1 MNKLKSFFK
10 RRFLKFKFSFEY
22 LRFKKPNN
30 LEDFIY
36 LENTKV
42 YEAMFY
48 YFHKFLSK
56 DLKSSLLTL
65 NFYLVLKA
73 QKRRKK

>member
-10 RRFLKFKFSFEY
+10 RRFLKFK
-22 LRFKKPNN
+22 KQNN

-42 YEAMFY
+42 YETMFY
-48 YFHKFLSK
+48 YFHKFLTK
-56 DLKSSLLTL
+56 DLKKLLSIGHI
-65 NFYLVLKA
+65 NFLIKLG
-73 QKRRKK
+73 